1 MAYSVVIPAAGQG
14 SRMGSP
20 TPKVLLPCDDG
31 GLSDGLRIRSILART
46 VAVFAD
52 DPSCAAIVVCAPAA
66 WRERF
71 EQEISLTDR
80 IVVIEGGAT
89 RQESVSRGVAALAE
103 RFRVEA
109 DSTVLVHDAAR
120 CCLTSEVV
128 QRVVCGVKEHG
139 AVTAAVPIFDALS
152 RAENG
157 TLTTYV
163 DRDALWSIQTP
174 QGFVMRDLMAAHAKA
189 NDEKTQALDDAALVA
204 HIRPVQVVMG
214 DRLNIKVTHPD
225 DLRVMRMI
233 LSKDD

>member
-31 GLSDGLRIRSILART
+31 GARPRSILSRT

-52 DPSCAAIVVCAPAA
+52 DQSCAAIVVCVPSE
-66 WRERF
+66 WREQF
-71 EQEISLTDR
+71 EHEIAFTGR
-80 IVVIEGGAT
+80 AIAVEGGAT
-89 RQESVSRGVAALAE
+89 RQESVSRGVAALTE
-103 RFRVEA
+103 RFGVDP

-120 CCLTSEVV
+120 CCLTQDVIE
-128 QRVVCGVKEHG
+128 RVVSGVKEHG

-152 RAENG
+152 RAQNG

-174 QGFVMRDLMAAHAKA
+174 QGFVMRDLIAAHAKA
-189 NDEKTQALDDAALVA
+189 NEDKTQVLDDAALVA
-204 HIRPVQVVMG
+204 RIRPVHVVMG

-225 DLRVMRMI
+225 DLRVIRMI
-233 LSKDD
+233 VSKED